1 MVLASE
7 AQKDRVLCNA
17 KNLKNSSRENFRD
30 VYLHQDL
37 TPKQQEA
44 RHKLVLEMKKRRSDG
59 EKDLIL
65 VNGRIIKRRGY
76 IPAVE
81 ASEVESNMLTVVYN

>member
-1 MVLASE
+1 M
-7 AQKDRVLCNA
+7 
-17 KNLKNSSRENFRD
+17 
-30 VYLHQDL
+30 YLHQDL

-44 RHKLVLEMKKRRSDG
+44 RHKMVLEMKKRRLEG

-65 VNGRIIKRRGY
+65 VNGRIIKRRSY

-81 ASEVESNMLTVVYN
+81 ASEVEAKMLTGMDN